1 MLITCLVLTVF
12 RSQKDIATDMALA
25 LRKLCGWDWG
35 GHGNTVFFVLGA
47 YQEENTDIVTF
58 RCAFLLSIFPRL

>member
-1 MLITCLVLTVF
+1 MI
-12 RSQKDIATDMALA
+12 RSQKDIGANTALA
-25 LRKLCGWDWG
+25 LKRLCGWDWG

-58 RCAFLLSIFPRL
+58 RYAFYSFALTLIFDNGF